1 MTKSEHLNVLA
12 FTPDQSPIACTRF
25 VPKTAHDDQDGRV
38 DKAPFYS
45 PKANKEEDHSAKIKR
60 RISGMPLPPLHKL
73 NLRPSSV
80 GMNAE
85 EATTTEEEA
94 EEAEKYTFIFEDLLP
109 RVQALVLNEIA
120 RDRRKLIAQLKRF
133 WDEAGDV
140 PSDALETAQSDL
152 SSRKKWTEMQLFCRE
167 IYTFASTA
175 KAVVDPEAWQ
185 LLARKYKLPMKRID
199 KLMKSV
205 EMANLANASPEELKE
220 VRRDAA
226 RAMSEYVMR
235 LCVAT

>member
-1 MTKSEHLNVLA
+1 
-12 FTPDQSPIACTRF
+12 
-25 VPKTAHDDQDGRV
+25 
-38 DKAPFYS
+38 
-45 PKANKEEDHSAKIKR
+45 
-60 RISGMPLPPLHKL
+60 
-73 NLRPSSV
+73 
-80 GMNAE
+80 
-85 EATTTEEEA
+85 
-94 EEAEKYTFIFEDLLP
+94 
-109 RVQALVLNEIA
+109 IA
-120 RDRRKLIAQLKRF
+120 RDRRKLIEQLKRF

-152 SSRKKWTEMQLFCRE
+152 SIRKKWTEMQLFCRE

-235 LCVAT
+235 LCVATRNGDKLWDELVKAVTDDRDVDGGVIGETSAIIAGVKARHAFDVERLGIPNDGEDGEDGDDDEDDQPIEDDQPMEEIDEDEQKARKERIWSKVMEENPASEDEGGE